1 VSLGFPRLGQAGV
14 AAGLAVACLALTAAS
29 TSAATSSVRSQEWWL
44 QKLHVTQ
51 AWHSTRAG
59 GVTVAVLDTGVYPQQ
74 ADLRGAVTMG
84 PDYTHSGRVRG
95 GPFWGIHGTAI
106 ASLIAGR
113 GHGPNAGAGMMG
125 VAPAARILSVRVTL
139 ESTDPLLSDANVGGG
154 LPEAI
159 ARGIRY
165 AVDHHASVIDLP
177 LDPVTVPGSPGV
189 GGSSAEKA
197 AVAYALAHHVVLV
210 APAGDE
216 GAGADPANFPASYK
230 GVISVVAFSLQVNK
244 ASFSSHQPYVTLTG
258 AGAGVIA
265 ASGPTGYAQLNSTAA
280 ASAVVTGV
288 AALIR
293 AQFPALSPAQV
304 TKALTESARFKHP
317 GGQLDGSGAG
327 TVDAVA
333 ALAAAARMVEA
344 VPSAGSSPV
353 AGAPGAQPSGAPAA
367 HASSGLSRT
376 LLIDIGIAVVIFLL
390 LAVPI
395 LTYGLRRRRRARA
408 ARLAEVRAAAQ
419 PVPPRKPA
427 PTRHAAIDTVE
438 PDPYNYIPSPPN
450 RVFPAA
456 TSGAAAPRSAAFPPA
471 APQAAFPPTGSPT
484 VPSPALSAPADSS
497 PANPSPVGS
506 SPVGSSRAM
515 GVGTGTNGTGA
526 GAHPPWA
533 PWGGQNGTPGS
544 GPPARAIPG
553 SAFPPPGD
561 QGLPTNPPGP
571 AGRSAP
577 GDSSTP
583 GGLAALMGLA
593 GQRGPGDQ
601 SEAAGAAGQAGRR
614 GGGEIPLPKRTTG
627 QAGAG
632 RRAAPTDPAE
642 VGPADEGPG
651 AGGIPGWNI
660 PGVAAEAEPGPAAPA
675 PPAGRPS
682 GAQRPGASRAPKVTG
697 NPPWEPAQQPAG
709 EVPWGQSAI
718 PQAGGART
726 FPMGPQR
733 AEVPMPETPASGRPE
748 PAPEP
753 GLSPWDAIAEE
764 AWPGGPNSSRPSA
777 QSAREQGSGHGRG
790 QGRGSRSGRGKDTG
804 AQPIYVWNPG
814 AATENLPAIQ
824 PGDNNKQ

>member
-1 VSLGFPRLGQAGV
+1 VSLGFPRLARAGV
-14 AAGLAVACLALTAAS
+14 AAGLAVATLALNAAS

-51 AWHSTRAG
+51 AWHSTRG
-59 GVTVAVLDTGVYPQQ
+59 GGATVAVLDTGVYPKQ
-74 ADLRGAVTMG
+74 ADLRGAVTTG
-84 PDYTHSGRVRG
+84 PDYTHSGRVHG

-106 ASLIAGR
+106 ASLVAGR

-125 VAPAARILSVRVTL
+125 VAPAASVLSVRVTL

-154 LPEAI
+154 LPDAI

-165 AVDHHASVIDLP
+165 AVKHHASVIDLP

-210 APAGDE
+210 APAGDV
-216 GAGADPANFPASYK
+216 GAGADPVNFPASYK
-230 GVISVVAFSLQVNK
+230 GVISVGAFDSQFNK
-244 ASFSSHQPYVTLTG
+244 ASFSSHQPYVTLTA
-258 AGAGVIA
+258 AGAGVSA

-327 TVDAVA
+327 TVDAAA

-353 AGAPGAQPSGAPAA
+353 AGVPSAQPSGAPAV
-367 HASSGLSRT
+367 HASSGLSRS
-376 LLIDIGIAVVIFLL
+376 LLIDVGIAVAIFLL

-427 PTRHAAIDTVE
+427 ATRHAAIDTVE
-438 PDPYNYIPSPPN
+438 PDQYNYIPAPPN
-450 RVFPAA
+450 RGFPATTA
-456 TSGAAAPRSAAFPPA
+456 GAAAPRSAAFPPA
-471 APQAAFPPTGSPT
+471 GSPT
-484 VPSPALSAPADSS
+484 VPSPVPPSPAASS
-497 PANPSPVGS
+497 PAGS
-506 SPVGSSRAM
+506 SPAM
-515 GVGTGTNGTGA
+515 GAKTGTNGTGA

-533 PWGGQNGTPGS
+533 TWGGQNGTPGS

-571 AGRSAP
+571 STP
-577 GDSSTP
+577 GGSSTP

-593 GQRGPGDQ
+593 GQGGPGDQ
-601 SEAAGAAGQAGRR
+601 ARPGDQAGPAGRR
-614 GGGEIPLPKRTTG
+614 DAGELPLPRRTTG
-627 QAGAG
+627 QPGAG

-642 VGPADEGPG
+642 VGPAHAGPG

-660 PGVAAEAEPGPAAPA
+660 PGVAAGAEPGPAAPA
-675 PPAGRPS
+675 PPAGRPG
-682 GAQRPGASRAPKVTG
+682 GAQRPGASRGPKVTG
-697 NPPWEPAQQPAG
+697 NPPWEPAQEPAG
-709 EVPWGQSAI
+709 EVPWGRSAM

-733 AEVPMPETPASGRPE
+733 AEVPMPETSASGRPE

-753 GLSPWDAIAEE
+753 GLAPWDAIAEE
-764 AWPGGPNSSRPSA
+764 EWPGGPNSSRPPA
-777 QSAREQGSGHGRG
+777 QSAREQGSGQGRG
-790 QGRGSRSGRGKDTG
+790 QGRGSRSGRGKDKDTG

-824 PGDNNKQ
+824 PGENNKQ

>member
-1 VSLGFPRLGQAGV
+1 MSLGFPPLARAGV
-14 AAGLAVACLALTAAS
+14 AAGLAVATLALNAAS

-51 AWHSTRAG
+51 AWHSTRG
-59 GVTVAVLDTGVYPQQ
+59 GGATVAVLDTGVYPKQ
-74 ADLRGAVTMG
+74 ADLRGAVTTG

-106 ASLIAGR
+106 ASLVAGR

-125 VAPAARILSVRVTL
+125 VAPAARVLSVRVTL

-154 LPEAI
+154 LPDAI
-159 ARGIRY
+159 AHGIRY
-165 AVDHHASVIDLP
+165 AVNHHASVIDLP

-216 GAGADPANFPASYK
+216 GAGADPVNFPASYK
-230 GVISVVAFSLQVNK
+230 GVISVGAFDSQFNK
-244 ASFSSHQPYVTLTG
+244 ASFSSHRPYVTLTA

-265 ASGPTGYAQLNSTAA
+265 ASGPTAYAQLNSTAA
-280 ASAVVTGV
+280 ASAVVTGI

-304 TKALTESARFKHP
+304 TKALTESARFKHA

-327 TVDAVA
+327 TVDAAA

-353 AGAPGAQPSGAPAA
+353 AGAPVAQPSGAPAA
-367 HASSGLSRT
+367 HASSGLSRS
-376 LLIDIGIAVVIFLL
+376 LLIDVGIAVAIFLL

-427 PTRHAAIDTVE
+427 ATRHAAIDTVE
-438 PDPYNYIPSPPN
+438 PDQYNYIPASPN
-450 RVFPAA
+450 RGFPAA

-471 APQAAFPPTGSPT
+471 ASPT
-484 VPSPALSAPADSS
+484 VPSPAPSS
-497 PANPSPVGS
+497 PAASSPTVPSPAGS
-506 SPVGSSRAM
+506 SPAM
-515 GVGTGTNGTGA
+515 GARTGTNGTGA

-533 PWGGQNGTPGS
+533 TWGGQNGTPGS
-544 GPPARAIPG
+544 GPSARAIPG

-571 AGRSAP
+571 SAP
-577 GDSSTP
+577 GGSSTP

-593 GQRGPGDQ
+593 GQGGPGDQ
-601 SEAAGAAGQAGRR
+601 PGPAGRR
-614 GGGEIPLPKRTTG
+614 DAGELPLPRRTTG
-627 QAGAG
+627 QGGAG

-642 VGPADEGPG
+642 VGPAHAGPG

-660 PGVAAEAEPGPAAPA
+660 PGVAAEPGPAAPD
-675 PPAGRPS
+675 PPGGRPG
-682 GAQRPGASRAPKVTG
+682 GAQRPGASRGPKVTG
-697 NPPWEPAQQPAG
+697 NPPWEPAQEPAG
-709 EVPWGQSAI
+709 EVPWGRSAM

-764 AWPGGPNSSRPSA
+764 AWPGGPNSPKPPA
-777 QSAREQGSGHGRG
+777 QSAREQGSGRG
-790 QGRGSRSGRGKDTG
+790 QGRGSRSGRGKDKDTG
-804 AQPIYVWNPG
+804 AHPIYVWNPG

-824 PGDNNKQ
+824 PGENNKQ

>member
-1 VSLGFPRLGQAGV
+1 MSLGFPRLARAGV
-14 AAGLAVACLALTAAS
+14 AAGLAVASLALNAAS

-51 AWHSTRAG
+51 AWHSTRG
-59 GVTVAVLDTGVYPQQ
+59 GGATVAVLDTGVYPRQ
-74 ADLRGAVTMG
+74 ADLRGAVTTG

-106 ASLIAGR
+106 ASLVAGR

-125 VAPAARILSVRVTL
+125 VAPAASILSVRVTL
-139 ESTDPLLSDANVGGG
+139 ESNDPLLSDANVGGG
-154 LPEAI
+154 LPDAI

-165 AVDHHASVIDLP
+165 AVNHHASVIDLP

-216 GAGADPANFPASYK
+216 GAGGDPVNFPASYK
-230 GVISVVAFSLQVNK
+230 GVISVGAFDSQFNK
-244 ASFSSHQPYVTLTG
+244 ASFSSHQPYVTLTA
-258 AGAGVIA
+258 AGAGTIA

-304 TKALTESARFKHP
+304 TKALTESTRFTHR

-327 TVDAVA
+327 TVDAAA
-333 ALAAAARMVEA
+333 ALAAASRMVEA

-353 AGAPGAQPSGAPAA
+353 AGAPGAQPSGAPAV

-376 LLIDIGIAVVIFLL
+376 LLIDVGIAVAIFLL

-427 PTRHAAIDTVE
+427 ATRHAAIDTVE
-438 PDPYNYIPSPPN
+438 PDQYNYIPAPPN
-450 RVFPAA
+450 RGFPATA
-456 TSGAAAPRSAAFPPA
+456 AGAAAPRSAAFPPA
-471 APQAAFPPTGSPT
+471 GSPT
-484 VPSPALSAPADSS
+484 VPSPVRPSPADFSPTVPSPAGSS
-497 PANPSPVGS
+497 PATG
-506 SPVGSSRAM
+506 AK
-515 GVGTGTNGTGA
+515 TGTNGTGA
-526 GAHPPWA
+526 GTHPPWA
-533 PWGGQNGTPGS
+533 TWGGQNGTPGS

-561 QGLPTNPPGP
+561 HGLPTNPPGP
-571 AGRSAP
+571 SAP
-577 GDSSTP
+577 GGSSTP

-593 GQRGPGDQ
+593 GQGGPGDQ
-601 SEAAGAAGQAGRR
+601 AGPVGRR
-614 GGGEIPLPKRTTG
+614 DAGELPLPRRSTG

-642 VGPADEGPG
+642 VGPAHAGPG

-660 PGVAAEAEPGPAAPA
+660 PGVAAGAEPGPAAPA
-675 PPAGRPS
+675 PPAGRPG
-682 GAQRPGASRAPKVTG
+682 GAQRPGASRGPKVTG
-697 NPPWEPAQQPAG
+697 NPPWEPAQEPAG
-709 EVPWGQSAI
+709 EVPWGRSAM

-733 AEVPMPETPASGRPE
+733 AEVPMPETPASRRPE

-764 AWPGGPNSSRPSA
+764 AWPGGPNSPKPPV
-777 QSAREQGSGHGRG
+777 QSAREQGSGRG
-790 QGRGSRSGRGKDTG
+790 QGRGSRSGRGKDKDTG
-804 AQPIYVWNPG
+804 AHPIYVWNPG

-824 PGDNNKQ
+824 PGENNKQ

>member
-1 VSLGFPRLGQAGV
+1 MSLGFPRLARAGV
-14 AAGLAVACLALTAAS
+14 AAGLAVACLALNAAS

-44 QKLHVTQ
+44 QTLHVTQ

-59 GVTVAVLDTGVYPQQ
+59 GVTVAVLDTGVYPKQ
-74 ADLRGAVTMG
+74 ADLRGAVTTG

-125 VAPAARILSVRVTL
+125 VAPAASILSVRVTL
-139 ESTDPLLSDANVGGG
+139 ESNDPLLADANVAAG
-154 LPEAI
+154 LPAAI

-165 AVDHHASVIDLP
+165 AVNHHASVIDLP

-216 GAGADPANFPASYK
+216 GAGADPVNFPASYK
-230 GVISVVAFSLQVNK
+230 GVISVGAFDSQFNK
-244 ASFSSHQPYVTLTG
+244 ASFSSHQPYVTLTA

-280 ASAVVTGV
+280 ASAVVTGI

-304 TKALTESARFKHP
+304 TKALTESARFQHP

-327 TVDAVA
+327 TVDAAA
-333 ALAAAARMVEA
+333 ALAAASRMVEA

-353 AGAPGAQPSGAPAA
+353 AGAPGAQPSGAPAV

-376 LLIDIGIAVVIFLL
+376 LLIDVGIAVAIFLL

-438 PDPYNYIPSPPN
+438 PDQYNYIPAPPN
-450 RVFPAA
+450 RGFPAT
-456 TSGAAAPRSAAFPPA
+456 TSPLRGPPLSRLPPPR
-471 APQAAFPPTGSPT
+471 
-484 VPSPALSAPADSS
+484 PSPPRPRPRPPIPHPPSPHPPPSS
-497 PANPSPVGS
+497 PA
-506 SPVGSSRAM
+506 M
-515 GVGTGTNGTGA
+515 GARTGTNGTGA

-533 PWGGQNGTPGS
+533 TWGGQNGTPGS

-561 QGLPTNPPGP
+561 HGLPTNPPGP
-571 AGRSAP
+571 SPSAP
-577 GDSSTP
+577 GGSSTP

-593 GQRGPGDQ
+593 GQGGPGDQ
-601 SEAAGAAGQAGRR
+601 AGPAGRR
-614 GGGEIPLPKRTTG
+614 GAGELPKRTTG

-642 VGPADEGPG
+642 VGPAPAGPG

-660 PGVAAEAEPGPAAPA
+660 PGVAAGAEPGPAAPA
-675 PPAGRPS
+675 PPAGRPG

-697 NPPWEPAQQPAG
+697 NPPWEPAQEPAG
-709 EVPWGQSAI
+709 EVPWGRSAM

-764 AWPGGPNSSRPSA
+764 AWPGGPNSSKPPA

-790 QGRGSRSGRGKDTG
+790 QGRGSRSGRGKDKDTG
-804 AQPIYVWNPG
+804 AHPIYVWNPG

-824 PGDNNKQ
+824 PGENNKQ

>member
-1 VSLGFPRLGQAGV
+1 MSLGFPRLGRAGV
-14 AAGLAVACLALTAAS
+14 AAGLAVACLALNATSA
-29 TSAATSSVRSQEWWL
+29 SAATSSVRGQEWWL

-59 GVTVAVLDTGVYPQQ
+59 GVTVAVLDTGVFPKQ
-74 ADLRGAVTMG
+74 ADLRGAVITG
-84 PDYTHSGRVRG
+84 PDYTHSGRARG

-125 VAPAARILSVRVTL
+125 VAPAASILSVRVTL
-139 ESTDPLLSDANVGGG
+139 ESDDPLLPDANVGGG
-154 LPEAI
+154 LPDAI
-159 ARGIRY
+159 AHGIRY
-165 AVDHHASVIDLP
+165 AVNHHASVIDLP

-216 GAGADPANFPASYK
+216 GAGADPVNFPASYK
-230 GVISVVAFSLQVNK
+230 GVISVGAFDSQFNK

-265 ASGPTGYAQLNSTAA
+265 ASGPTAYAQLNSTAA

-304 TKALTESARFKHP
+304 TKALTESARFKHA

-327 TVDAVA
+327 TVDAAA

-367 HASSGLSRT
+367 HASSGLSRA
-376 LLIDIGIAVVIFLL
+376 LLIDVGIAVAIFLL

-438 PDPYNYIPSPPN
+438 PDQYNYIPAPPN
-450 RVFPAA
+450 RGFPAA
-456 TSGAAAPRSAAFPPA
+456 ASGAAAPRSAFPPA
-471 APQAAFPPTGSPT
+471 APQAAFPPAGSPT
-484 VPSPALSAPADSS
+484 VPSPAPSSPADSS
-497 PANPSPVGS
+497 PAAS

-515 GVGTGTNGTGA
+515 GAGTGTNGT

-561 QGLPTNPPGP
+561 QGLPTNPPG
-571 AGRSAP
+571 RSAP
-577 GDSSTP
+577 GGSSTP

-593 GQRGPGDQ
+593 DQGGPGDQ
-601 SEAAGAAGQAGRR
+601 AGPAGAAGQAGRR
-614 GGGEIPLPKRTTG
+614 GGGELPLPRRTTG

-632 RRAAPTDPAE
+632 RRAAPADPAE
-642 VGPADEGPG
+642 VDPAHAGPG

-660 PGVAAEAEPGPAAPA
+660 PGVAAGAEPGPAASA
-675 PPAGRPS
+675 PPAGRPG

-697 NPPWEPAQQPAG
+697 SPPWEPAQEPAG
-709 EVPWGQSAI
+709 EVPWGRSAM
-718 PQAGGART
+718 PQAGGVRP

-764 AWPGGPNSSRPSA
+764 AWPGGPNVSKPPA
-777 QSAREQGSGHGRG
+777 QSAREQGSGRG

-804 AQPIYVWNPG
+804 AHPIYVWNPG

-824 PGDNNKQ
+824 PGDNKQ

>member
-1 VSLGFPRLGQAGV
+1 MSLGFPRLARAGV
-14 AAGLAVACLALTAAS
+14 AAGLAVASLALNAAS
-29 TSAATSSVRSQEWWL
+29 AFAATGSVRSQEWWL

-51 AWHSTRAG
+51 AWHSTRG
-59 GVTVAVLDTGVYPQQ
+59 GGAIVAVLDTGVYPKQ
-74 ADLRGAVTMG
+74 ADLRGAVSTG
-84 PDYTHSGRVRG
+84 PDYTHSGRVSG

-113 GHGPNAGAGMMG
+113 GHGPNAGAGMLG
-125 VAPAARILSVRVTL
+125 VAPAASVLSVRVTL
-139 ESTDPLLSDANVGGG
+139 ESDDPLLPDANVGGG
-154 LPEAI
+154 LPDAI
-159 ARGIRY
+159 AHGIRY
-165 AVDHHASVIDLP
+165 AVNHHASVIDLP

-216 GAGADPANFPASYK
+216 GAGADPVNFPASYK
-230 GVISVVAFSLQVNK
+230 GVISVGAFDSQFNK

-265 ASGPTGYAQLNSTAA
+265 ASGPTAYAQLNSTAA

-304 TKALTESARFKHP
+304 TKALTESARFKHA

-327 TVDAVA
+327 TVDAAA

-353 AGAPGAQPSGAPAA
+353 AGAPVAQPSGAPAA
-367 HASSGLSRT
+367 HASSGLSRS
-376 LLIDIGIAVVIFLL
+376 LLIDVGIAVAIFLL

-438 PDPYNYIPSPPN
+438 PDQYNYIPAPPN
-450 RVFPAA
+450 RGFPAA
-456 TSGAAAPRSAAFPPA
+456 ASGAAAPRSAFPPA
-471 APQAAFPPTGSPT
+471 APQAAFPPAGSPT
-484 VPSPALSAPADSS
+484 VPSPAPSSPADSS
-497 PANPSPVGS
+497 PAAS

-515 GVGTGTNGTGA
+515 GAGTGTNGT

-561 QGLPTNPPGP
+561 QGLPTNPPG
-571 AGRSAP
+571 RSAP
-577 GDSSTP
+577 GGSSTP

-593 GQRGPGDQ
+593 DQGGPGDQ
-601 SEAAGAAGQAGRR
+601 AGPAGAAGQAGRR
-614 GGGEIPLPKRTTG
+614 GGGELPLPRRTTG

-632 RRAAPTDPAE
+632 RRAAPADPAE
-642 VGPADEGPG
+642 VDPAHAGPG

-660 PGVAAEAEPGPAAPA
+660 PGVAAGAEPGPAASA
-675 PPAGRPS
+675 PPAGRPG

-697 NPPWEPAQQPAG
+697 SPPWEPAQEPAG
-709 EVPWGQSAI
+709 EVPWGRSAM
-718 PQAGGART
+718 PQAGGVRP

-764 AWPGGPNSSRPSA
+764 AWPGGPNVSKPPA
-777 QSAREQGSGHGRG
+777 QSAREQGSGRG

-804 AQPIYVWNPG
+804 AHPIYVWNPG

-824 PGDNNKQ
+824 PGDNKQ

>member
-1 VSLGFPRLGQAGV
+1 V
-14 AAGLAVACLALTAAS
+14 AAGLAVASLALNAAS
-29 TSAATSSVRSQEWWL
+29 TSAATSGVRSQEWWL

-51 AWHSTRAG
+51 AWHSTRG
-59 GVTVAVLDTGVYPQQ
+59 GGAIVAVLDTGVYPKQ
-74 ADLRGAVTMG
+74 ADLRGAVSTG

-113 GHGPNAGAGMMG
+113 GHGPNAGAGMLG
-125 VAPAARILSVRVTL
+125 VAPAASVLSVRVTL

-154 LPEAI
+154 LPDAI
-159 ARGIRY
+159 AHGIRY
-165 AVDHHASVIDLP
+165 AVNHHASVIDLP

-216 GAGADPANFPASYK
+216 GAGADPVNFPASYK
-230 GVISVVAFSLQVNK
+230 GVISVGAFDSQFNK
-244 ASFSSHQPYVTLTG
+244 ASFSSHQPYVTLTA

-265 ASGPTGYAQLNSTAA
+265 ASGPTAYAQLNSTAA
-280 ASAVVTGV
+280 ASAVVTGI

-304 TKALTESARFKHP
+304 TKALTESARFKHA

-327 TVDAVA
+327 TVDAAA

-353 AGAPGAQPSGAPAA
+353 AGAPVAQPSGAPAA
-367 HASSGLSRT
+367 HASSGLSRS
-376 LLIDIGIAVVIFLL
+376 LLIDVGIAVAIFLL

-419 PVPPRKPA
+419 PVPPRRPA
-427 PTRHAAIDTVE
+427 TTRHAAIDTVE
-438 PDPYNYIPSPPN
+438 PDQYSYIPAPPN
-450 RVFPAA
+450 RGFPPTA
-456 TSGAAAPRSAAFPPA
+456 SGAAAPQTAFPPA
-471 APQAAFPPTGSPT
+471 ASPAAFPPTGSPT
-484 VPSPALSAPADSS
+484 VPSPAPSS
-497 PANPSPVGS
+497 PAGSSPAAS

-515 GVGTGTNGTGA
+515 GAGTGTNGTGA

-561 QGLPTNPPGP
+561 QGLPTNPPGGP
-571 AGRSAP
+571 GRSAP

-593 GQRGPGDQ
+593 GQGGPDNQ
-601 SEAAGAAGQAGRR
+601 AEAAGAAGQAGRR
-614 GGGEIPLPKRTTG
+614 GEGELPLPKRTTG

-642 VGPADEGPG
+642 VGPAHAGPG

-660 PGVAAEAEPGPAAPA
+660 PGVAAGAEPGPAAPA
-675 PPAGRPS
+675 APGGRPG
-682 GAQRPGASRAPKVTG
+682 GAQRPGASRGPKVTG
-697 NPPWEPAQQPAG
+697 NPPWEPAQEPAG
-709 EVPWGQSAI
+709 EVPWGRSAM

-733 AEVPMPETPASGRPE
+733 AEVPMPETPASGGQE

-764 AWPGGPNSSRPSA
+764 AWPGGPNSPKPSA
-777 QSAREQGSGHGRG
+777 QSAHEQGSGRG
-790 QGRGSRSGRGKDTG
+790 QGRGSRAGRGKDKDTG
-804 AQPIYVWNPG
+804 AHPIYVWNPG
-814 AATENLPAIQ
+814 AATENLPAIK
-824 PGDNNKQ
+824 PGENNKQ